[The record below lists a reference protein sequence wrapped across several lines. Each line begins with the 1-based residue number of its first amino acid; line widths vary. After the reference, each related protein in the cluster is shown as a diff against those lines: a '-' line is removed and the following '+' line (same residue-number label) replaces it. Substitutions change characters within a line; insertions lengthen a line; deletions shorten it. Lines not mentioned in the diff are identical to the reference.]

1 MKLSDIL
8 ICWMLYIEAISAFTS
23 TLSSTSQRHPT
34 NNGFPAYSVPST
46 PRNSQVHI
54 KMILS
59 ENNNNEAPHPPDYSP
74 RINEQL
80 EVDLMESQRRVM
92 LYEKEVEMIREQL
105 ELKQDELLDEQNVFR
120 DEKYNL
126 LRKIAEFTNIL
137 AKRDDEL
144 VAATSESEK
153 EDSEKKVDLEN
164 KIESL
169 LSQLTEKTDFLENEK
184 RSSEELRKRFDD
196 AEDALEFEQMNFEKE
211 RNALQELVTEERKQ
225 VKSLQGKF
233 AENSKSFETTRNEL
247 IKKIQ
252 NEENKLSDTKNQ
264 WRETQ
269 DQLRQVE
276 EKLEITLQE
285 KSKILKE
292 NENNLDEEKNTMSFD
307 MVKLKNQIEKD
318 QVEMKEMKNKLEEE
332 NKSIKE
338 STQILESQIEIE
350 KNKIKDLQKLL
361 TDEQSK
367 YSGGKTVLDE
377 EIQNVTA
384 NLENVERQL
393 SNERANFSKEK
404 EMLEK
409 KLANEI
415 RVGRLKKG
423 QMKKRYDQI
432 RSEMTDLW
440 NSSKRQ
446 ARQEENRLRKKYNL
460 KLDTVKTQ
468 VAKLEKDLAQ
478 EKDRLVVTK
487 TEMESKH
494 MKDLEVRDASIVK
507 LEGSVANLRKL
518 LVDKDQIIEEKN
530 EQINKYETSFR
541 QLAKLGI
548 KVTGNKVKKVAGPLK
563 RFIQNSPPSDD
574 KE

>member
-1 MKLSDIL
+1 M
-8 ICWMLYIEAISAFTS
+8 T
-23 TLSSTSQRHPT
+23 
-34 NNGFPAYSVPST
+34 
-46 PRNSQVHI
+46 
-54 KMILS
+54 LS
-59 ENNNNEAPHPPDYSP
+59 ENNNNEAPHPPDYPP
-74 RINEQL
+74 RIDEQL
-80 EVDLMESQRRVM
+80 EEDLMDSQRRVM

-105 ELKQDELLDEQNVFR
+105 ELKQDELLDEQNIFR
-120 DEKYNL
+120 DEKFNL
-126 LRKIAEFTNIL
+126 MGKIAEFTNIL
-137 AKRDDEL
+137 SKRDDEL
-144 VAATSESEK
+144 VAATSASE
-153 EDSEKKVDLEN
+153 EEVDLEKQADLEN

-169 LSQLTEKTDFLENEK
+169 LSQLTEKTDSLENEK
-184 RSSEELRKRFDD
+184 RSNEELRKRFDD
-196 AEDALEFEQMNFEKE
+196 ADDALEFEQMNFEKE

-233 AENSKSFETTRNEL
+233 EENSKSFETTRDEL
-247 IKKIQ
+247 LKKIQ
-252 NEENKLSDTKNQ
+252 NEENMLSDTKNQ

-292 NENNLDEEKNTMSFD
+292 NEINLDTEKTRMSFD

-332 NKSIKE
+332 NKVIRE
-338 STQILESQIEIE
+338 STQMLESQIEIE
-350 KNKIKDLQKLL
+350 QNKIKDLQKLL
-361 TDEQSK
+361 KDEQSK
-367 YSGGKTVLDE
+367 YYAGKTASDE

-384 NLENVERQL
+384 NLENVENQL

-404 EMLEK
+404 DMLEK

-415 RVGRLKKG
+415 RVGKLKKKE
-423 QMKKRYDQI
+423 MKNRYDEI
-432 RSEMTDLW
+432 RNEMTNLW

-460 KLDTVKTQ
+460 KLDTVKSQ
-468 VAKLEKDLAQ
+468 VAKLEKDLIQ

-507 LEGSVANLRKL
+507 LEGSVVNLRKL
-518 LVDKDQIIEEKN
+518 IIDKDQIIEEKN
-530 EQINKYETSFR
+530 EQIKSYETSFR
-541 QLAKLGI
+541 QLAKLGM

-563 RFIQNSPPSDD
+563 RFIQNPPPSDD
-574 KE
+574 

>member
-1 MKLSDIL
+1 
-8 ICWMLYIEAISAFTS
+8 MLYIEAVSAFTS
-23 TLSSTSQRHPT
+23 TLSSTSQRHPSK
-34 NNGFPAYSVPST
+34 NGFSACFVSSL
-46 PRNSQVHI
+46 PRNSQVCS
-54 KMILS
+54 KMTLS
-59 ENNNNEAPHPPDYSP
+59 ENNNNEAPHPPDYPP
-74 RINEQL
+74 RIDEQL
-80 EVDLMESQRRVM
+80 EEDLMDSQRRVM

-105 ELKQDELLDEQNVFR
+105 ELKQDELLDEQNIFR
-120 DEKYNL
+120 DEKFNL
-126 LRKIAEFTNIL
+126 MGKIAEFTNIL
-137 AKRDDEL
+137 SKRDDEL
-144 VAATSESEK
+144 VAATSASE
-153 EDSEKKVDLEN
+153 EEVDLEKQADLEN

-169 LSQLTEKTDFLENEK
+169 LSQLTEKTDSLENEK
-184 RSSEELRKRFDD
+184 RSNEELRKRFDD
-196 AEDALEFEQMNFEKE
+196 ADDALEFEQMNFEKE

-233 AENSKSFETTRNEL
+233 EENSKSFETTRDEL
-247 IKKIQ
+247 LKKIQ
-252 NEENKLSDTKNQ
+252 NEENMLSDTKNQ

-292 NENNLDEEKNTMSFD
+292 NEINLDTEKTRMSFD
-307 MVKLKNQIEKD
+307 MVNLKNQIEKD

-332 NKSIKE
+332 NKVIRE
-338 STQILESQIEIE
+338 STQMLESQIEIE
-350 KNKIKDLQKLL
+350 QNKIKDLQELL
-361 TDEQSK
+361 KDEQSK
-367 YSGGKTVLDE
+367 YYAGKTASDE

-384 NLENVERQL
+384 NLENVENQL

-404 EMLEK
+404 DMLEK

-415 RVGRLKKG
+415 RVGKLKKKE
-423 QMKKRYDQI
+423 MKNRYDEI
-432 RSEMTDLW
+432 RNEMTNLW

-460 KLDTVKTQ
+460 KLDTVKSQ
-468 VAKLEKDLAQ
+468 VAKLEKDLIQ

-507 LEGSVANLRKL
+507 LEGSVVNLRKL
-518 LVDKDQIIEEKN
+518 IIDKDQIIEEKN
-530 EQINKYETSFR
+530 EQIKSYETSFR
-541 QLAKLGI
+541 QLAKLGM

-563 RFIQNSPPSDD
+563 RFIQNPPPSDD
-574 KE
+574 